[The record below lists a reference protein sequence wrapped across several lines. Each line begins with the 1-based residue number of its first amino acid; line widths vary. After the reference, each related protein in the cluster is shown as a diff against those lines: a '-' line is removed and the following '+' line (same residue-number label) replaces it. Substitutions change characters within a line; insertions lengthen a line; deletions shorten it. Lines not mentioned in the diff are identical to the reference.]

1 MKGYIKLSRSFF
13 DNEIWQAARAFSEC
27 EAWLDLIQS
36 ARFEASPTTSR
47 IGVYEVTWGRGQYPA
62 SNRFLAKKWGRSEQ
76 WVKTFLGKL
85 KRKGMITTENSSGI
99 NIITLLNFEKYNS
112 SDDGEKIPDN
122 PPDNPPNNPL
132 NELSYSD
139 LQRLATHLITQ
150 CATHLAEKDEK
161 QQPTSNPNKKKEEER
176 SSITTTEFNPKKET
190 SPDGEAKKDGL
201 SLAETDK
208 NKIDYQALMVYY
220 NATFQGKLPGIKAM
234 TDTRKKAVKAR
245 VAQYGKDA
253 VMQVFSN
260 VLDSPFL
267 LGDNDRNWTA
277 DFDWIFKPTNFTKIL
292 ERRYNGKRSDTN
304 QARRESRKSLA
315 NLATE
320 ILAADAAKDGF

>member
-1 MKGYIKLSRSFF
+1 MGKGYIKLSRSFF

-62 SNRFLAKKWGRSEQ
+62 SVRFLAKKWGRSEQ
-76 WVKTFLGKL
+76 WVRTLIGKL
-85 KRKGMITTENSSGI
+85 KRKGMVSVDNSQGTSV
-99 NIITLLNFEKYNS
+99 ITLLNYEKYNGV
-112 SDDGEKIPDN
+112 DEPQVNTPDN
-122 PPDNPPNNPL
+122 TPCNTLNNVQI
-132 NELSYSD
+132 NEL
-139 LQRLATHLITQ
+139 QEFVTHLVTQ
-150 CATHLAEKDEK
+150 QLTHLVEK
-161 QQPTSNPNKKKEEER
+161 QHTPNTNNKKGKEYSRRLTSTPEENN
-176 SSITTTEFNPKKET
+176 NPKKET

-208 NKIDYQALMVYY
+208 CKIDYQALMDYY

-277 DFDWIFKPTNFTKIL
+277 DFDWIFKPANFTKIL

-304 QARRESRKSLA
+304 QKRRESRKILNGLA
-315 NLATE
+315 AE